1 MPWRGRGRG
10 RGRGVDG
17 YSRVC
22 ACVRVFILSPLVALS
37 RALCVEHFKA
47 TLLYCTELLL
57 DYNPP
62 FPPPFP
68 LIPHTRT
75 LLHPPLPGNAVAVGG
90 ALNDY
95 PCPGA
100 AMNIWLKLTSVK
112 KALNIQADN
121 RFNSADNGIGMNY
134 TLSEKNLLPFYQHVM
149 QKTDLKVLVYNGD
162 TDPGI
167 NSMVT
172 QDKYGDATNFRIQ
185 REREREN
192 DEWMDGWMD
201 GWMDTQHTSTYLDCC
216 VFGKAAVF

>member
-1 MPWRGRGRG
+1 
-10 RGRGVDG
+10 
-17 YSRVC
+17 
-22 ACVRVFILSPLVALS
+22 
-37 RALCVEHFKA
+37 
-47 TLLYCTELLL
+47 
-57 DYNPP
+57 
-62 FPPPFP
+62 
-68 LIPHTRT
+68 
-75 LLHPPLPGNAVAVGG
+75 
-90 ALNDY
+90 
-95 PCPGA
+95 
-100 AMNIWLKLTSVK
+100 
-112 KALNIQADN
+112 
-121 RFNSADNGIGMNY
+121 MNY

-185 REREREN
+185 KEREREN